1 MYDFTGVIGS
11 TGIQTR
17 VHLIKQEQTERE
29 LLFVM
34 EMDFKHAT
42 HYFAQAF
49 CWNWKRI
56 NISASLAPRPL
67 KESWYPGTG

>member
-42 HYFAQAF
+42 HYLRRHFAEIG
-49 CWNWKRI
+49 N
-56 NISASLAPRPL
+56 ASILAPTPL
-67 KESWYPGTG
+67 KESWYLGTG